1 MCEGR
6 TCASSPS
13 QMNAAFSK
21 DYFKNHS
28 FNLNFWVLVPFFLLI
43 FQSILRYGMPIWFW
57 KMVSSWEK
65 TTFRFSNTVF
75 SWKKWPSKFQKWF
88 CHEKKG
94 LFKFQW
100 WFFHG
105 KKAFWFL
112 KQTFVIPFFG
122 YHGTKR
128 KDFCSKTPPKIIT
141 QDLHMSSSYK
151 MVVTFFMFG
160 PRLAKKHI
168 QHAFV
173 SRCGKSYDMLK
184 LSYLFAF
191 WNSGTCR
198 MCRGNVVE
206 LPFVLQSES

>member
-57 KMVSSWEK
+57 KMVSLREK
-65 TTFRFSNTVF
+65 ITFRFSNTVF
-75 SWKKWPSKFQKWF
+75 SWKKWPSKFQW
-88 CHEKKG
+88 C
-94 LFKFQW
+94 
-100 WFFHG
+100 FFHG

-122 YHGTKR
+122 YHGTKW
-128 KDFCSKTPPKIIT
+128 KDFSSKTPPNNYTRPSHEFFI
-141 QDLHMSSSYK
+141 QDGIYIFH
-151 MVVTFFMFG
+151 VWPPFG
-160 PRLAKKHI
+160 EKAYS
-168 QHAFV
+168 AWF
-173 SRCGKSYDMLK
+173 C
-184 LSYLFAF
+184 F
-191 WNSGTCR
+191 
-198 MCRGNVVE
+198 
-206 LPFVLQSES
+206 